1 MGFHSTTPHQEHLN
15 MGLFDQIV
23 SAIDNPNLQ
32 ASAGQLGGILNTVQ
46 SLSGSQGTSSES
58 TQTALGVVGKH
69 VRSALQSQQS
79 SGQAQALVNQFSGTS
94 ANPEAVNALFSE
106 GQQQQ
111 MVQEISQRT
120 GLDSK
125 VILGLLPVLVPL
137 VLNLLNSGSHNQDP
151 RQGGNPVL
159 NSFLDSDRDGDVDV
173 SDALKMANQFLNK
186 R

>member
-1 MGFHSTTPHQEHLN
+1 

-46 SLSGSQGTSSES
+46 SLSGSQGASSDS
-58 TQTALGVVGKH
+58 TQAALGVVGKH
-69 VRSALQSQQS
+69 VRSALKSQQS
-79 SGQAQALVNQFSGTS
+79 GGQAQSLVNQFSGTG
-94 ANPEAVNALFSE
+94 ANPNAVSALFSE

-111 MVQEISQRT
+111 IVQEISQRT

-125 VILGLLPVLVPL
+125 MIVGMLPMLVPL
-137 VLNLLNSGSHNQDP
+137 VLNLLNSGSQNQDP

-159 NSFLDSDRDGDVDV
+159 NSFLDSDGDGDVDV
-173 SDALKMANQFLNK
+173 SDALKMAGKFLS

>member
-1 MGFHSTTPHQEHLN
+1 

-23 SAIDNPNLQ
+23 SAIDNPSLQ

-46 SLSGSQGTSSES
+46 SLSSGTQGANSES
-58 TQTALGVVGKH
+58 TQAALGVVGKH
-69 VRSALQSQQS
+69 VRSALQAQPSN
-79 SGQAQALVNQFSGTS
+79 GQAQSLVNQFSGTG
-94 ANPEAVNALFSE
+94 ANPQAVNALFSE

-111 MVQEISQRT
+111 MVQEISRRT

-125 VILGLLPVLVPL
+125 MIVGMLPMLVPL
-137 VLNLLNSGSHNQDP
+137 VLNLLNSGSQNQDP

-159 NSFLDSDRDGDVDV
+159 NSFLDSDGDGDVDV
-173 SDALKMANQFLNK
+173 SDALRMAGQFLSK

>member
-1 MGFHSTTPHQEHLN
+1 

-32 ASAGQLGGILNTVQ
+32 ASTGQLGGILNTVQ
-46 SLSGSQGTSSES
+46 SLSNAQGANPES
-58 TQTALGVVGKH
+58 TQTAVGVVGKH
-69 VRSALQSQQS
+69 VRSALKSQPS
-79 SGQAQALVNQFSGTS
+79 GGQAQALVDQYSGTGT
-94 ANPEAVNALFSE
+94 NPEAVNTLFSE

-125 VILGLLPVLVPL
+125 AIAGMLPMLVPL
-137 VLNLLNSGSHNQDP
+137 VLNLLNSGSQSKDP

-159 NSFLDSDRDGDVDV
+159 NSFLDSNGDGDVDV
-173 SDALKMANQFLNK
+173 SDAMRMAGQFLSK